1 MNSNVR
7 NIRQFFNSQ
16 HFADGL
22 RTTLAIL
29 SPALIAAYYGQLQ
42 WGFTLALGAMCVALT
57 DAPGPITHRENGMKA
72 CISALFVTATIT
84 LLIQN
89 NLYLLGLEI
98 VLFSFFFSMFS
109 IYGNRAGG
117 IGNAAILVMILSMD
131 QVTPRTDI
139 WLYSLLIV
147 TGGLWYMF
155 ISIVAYYIRPYRP
168 AQRALG
174 NCITEIARYLSI
186 KSEFYDIA
194 TDLKTDYQKMVNQQ
208 VVVNEQLEVVRE
220 LFFKTRQILKGE
232 SLIAQKLVVT
242 FDETV
247 DLFEDITATYYDYK
261 SLRERFKDNGV
272 LSTFSGVLKKVAH
285 ELEQIGLAI
294 QSNSTYT
301 KSTNFDEE
309 IRRLKAQIDG
319 IVSREHTEHTLVLRR
334 IMVNVRRIMQRVR
347 FINSY
352 FDKNEA
358 ATKHQ
363 LDYSRFVSH
372 QPIDIRLF
380 WNNLNFESLI
390 FKHSIRVAVACII
403 GFAVAKVLAYGQHT
417 YWILLTIAFIIKPAF
432 GLTRKRNVERILGTL
447 LGAFIGVLILY
458 FIRNANVQ
466 FALLVIFMVGA
477 YSFLRTHYLPMVV
490 FVTTYVVLLFK
501 FLGFPFANVV
511 QERVL
516 DTLIGSAIAF
526 SVSYFLFPS
535 WEAHQLKN
543 YMRDV
548 LKANADYL
556 HKLLEGLL
564 QHRISLTDYKLA
576 RKEVYIHSANLSA
589 AIQRMLSEPKNK
601 QAHNKELEH
610 FSILN
615 HLLFSN
621 VATLVSTVI
630 HQPGQAYSDEAVDE
644 AWKALALLTESI
656 KKLDARHTAPM
667 IEAAPHPTPN
677 EPVTDTHFVGQ
688 LKHIHK
694 LTADIGK
701 TLDTILAT

>member
-1 MNSNVR
+1 MQNKGTTGRQNQFKQEGMNSNVR
-7 NIRQFFNSQ
+7 NIRKFFNSQ

-22 RTTLAIL
+22 RITLAIL
-29 SPALIAAYYGQLQ
+29 APALIASYFGHLQ
-42 WGFTLALGAMCVALT
+42 WGFILALGAMCVALT

-72 CISALFVTATIT
+72 CIATLFIVVIIT
-84 LLIQN
+84 LLIQHN
-89 NLYLLGLEI
+89 VYLLALE
-98 VLFSFFFSMFS
+98 VLLFSFFFSMFS
-109 IYGNRAGG
+109 IYGSRVGG
-117 IGNAAILVMILSMD
+117 IGNAAILVMILNMD
-131 QVTPRTDI
+131 PVTPDTNI
-139 WLYSLLIV
+139 WLHSLLIV
-147 TGGLWYMF
+147 GGGLWYMF

-174 NCITEIARYLSI
+174 NCISEIAHYLSI
-186 KSEFYDIA
+186 KADFYNTS
-194 TDLKTDYQKMVNQQ
+194 TDLKTNYQKMVNQQ

-232 SLIAQKLVVT
+232 TPIAKKLVVT

-261 SLRERFKDNGV
+261 SLRERFKDVDV
-272 LSTFSGVLKKVAH
+272 LATFSGVLKRVAY

-294 QSNSTYT
+294 QSNRTYT
-301 KSTNFDEE
+301 KGTNFDEE
-309 IRRLKAQIDG
+309 IRRLKAHIDE
-319 IVSREHTEHTLVLRR
+319 IVTHEHPEHTLVLRR

-352 FDKNEA
+352 FDKNKAPSKNE
-358 ATKHQ
+358 
-363 LDYSRFVSH
+363 LDYSRFVRR

-380 WNNLNFESLI
+380 WDNLNFESLT
-390 FKHSIRVAVACII
+390 FKHSIRVAAACII
-403 GFAVAKVLAYGQHT
+403 GFGVAKVLAYGQHT

-458 FIRNANVQ
+458 FIRNTSVQ
-466 FALLVIFMVGA
+466 FALLVLFMVGA
-477 YSFLRTHYLPMVV
+477 YSFLRTQYFPMVV
-490 FVTTYVVLLFK
+490 FVTAYVVILFK
-501 FLGFPFANVV
+501 FLGFPFATVV

-516 DTLIGSAIAF
+516 DTVIGSAIAF
-526 SVSYFLFPS
+526 TVSYLLFPS

-543 YMRDV
+543 YMRDM

-556 HKLLEGLL
+556 QKLLEGL
-564 QHRISLTDYKLA
+564 QRHPISLTDYKVA

-589 AIQRMLSEPKNK
+589 AIQRMLSEPRNK
-601 QAHNKELEH
+601 QAHSKEVEY

-630 HQPGQAYSDEAVDE
+630 HQTGQVYSAEAVEE
-644 AWKALALLTESI
+644 AKKALGLLSEAI
-656 KKLDARHTAPM
+656 RKLDSRYTAPR
-667 IEAAPHPTPN
+667 
-677 EPVTDTHFVGQ
+677 
-688 LKHIHK
+688 
-694 LTADIGK
+694 
-701 TLDTILAT
+701 

>member
-16 HFADGL
+16 HFIDGL
-22 RTTLAIL
+22 RTTIAIL
-29 SPALIAAYYGQLQ
+29 SPALIAAYYGELQ
-42 WGFTLALGAMCVALT
+42 WGFILSLGALCVGLT
-57 DAPGPITHRENGMKA
+57 DAPGPIKHRENGMKA
-72 CISALFVTATIT
+72 CIASLFIVATLT
-84 LLIQN
+84 LLIQPN
-89 NLYLLGLEI
+89 IYLLGLE
-98 VLFSFFFSMFS
+98 VLVLSFFFSMFS
-109 IYGNRAGG
+109 IYGNRVGG
-117 IGNAAILVMILSMD
+117 IGSASILVMILSMD
-131 QVTPRTDI
+131 QVTPREDI
-139 WLYSLLIV
+139 WIYSLLILC
-147 TGGLWYMF
+147 GGLWYMF

-186 KSEFYDIA
+186 KADFYDTS

-220 LFFKTRQILKGE
+220 LFFKTRQILKRE
-232 SLIAQKLVVT
+232 TIIAQKLVVT

-261 SLRERFKDNGV
+261 SLRERYKDIGV
-272 LSTFSGVLKKVAH
+272 LNTFSAVIRTVAH

-301 KSTNFDEE
+301 KGTNFDEE
-309 IRRLKAQIDG
+309 IRQLKTHIDE
-319 IVSREHTEHTLVLRR
+319 IVARQHPEHTLVLKR

-347 FINSY
+347 FVNSY
-352 FDKNEA
+352 FDKNELIA
-358 ATKHQ
+358 KSK
-363 LDYSRFVSH
+363 LDYSRFVRR

-380 WNNLNFESLI
+380 WDNLNFDSLI

-403 GFAVAKVLAYGQHT
+403 GFIVAKSLAYGQHT

-432 GLTRKRNVERILGTL
+432 GLTRQRNVERIWGTL

-458 FIRNANVQ
+458 FIKNTNVH
-466 FALLVIFMVGA
+466 FALLVVFMIGA
-477 YSFLRTHYLPMVV
+477 YSFLRSRYLPMVV
-490 FVTTYVVLLFK
+490 FTTAYVVLLFK
-501 FLGFPFANVV
+501 FMGFPFATVV

-535 WEAHQLKN
+535 WVAHQLKN
-543 YMRDV
+543 YMQGV

-556 HKLLEGLL
+556 QKLLEGLL

-589 AIQRMLSEPKNK
+589 AIQRMLSEPRDK
-601 QAHNKELEH
+601 QKHNKELEH

-621 VATLVSTVI
+621 VATLVSTVL
-630 HQPGQAYSDEAVDE
+630 HQPGQVYSEEAVEE
-644 AWKALALLTESI
+644 ARKALALLTESI
-656 KKLDARHTAPM
+656 QKLDSQYQAPQV
-667 IEAAPHPTPN
+667 EAAYLPTASELVP
-677 EPVTDTHFVGQ
+677 DTHFIGQ
-688 LKHIHK
+688 LRHIHK
-694 LTADIGK
+694 LTSDIGK